1 MKAVEKYAQF
11 WYIVFKM
18 ILSGKIMG
26 TFYIENYECALEA
39 AMDVIGGKWKGI
51 ILYHLLD
58 KTMRYNDI
66 KRIMPKIT
74 ARILTNQLRELE
86 RDGLVQRQIY
96 PEVPPRVE
104 YSLTELGASLRPIIL
119 LLSDWGEANIEAI
132 LKLRHGVEK
141 QP

>member
-1 MKAVEKYAQF
+1 
-11 WYIVFKM
+11 
-18 ILSGKIMG
+18 MG
-26 TFYIENYECALEA
+26 TFYIENYDCALEA

-86 RDGLVQRQIY
+86 RDGLVQREIF

-104 YSLTELGASLRPIIL
+104 YSLTDLGYSLKPL
-119 LLSDWGEANIEAI
+119 LDMMLEWGLVYLAAHPEIRMVSPEDM
-132 LKLRHGVEK
+132 LEE
-141 QP
+141 

>member
-1 MKAVEKYAQF
+1 
-11 WYIVFKM
+11 
-18 ILSGKIMG
+18 MG

-86 RDGLVQRQIY
+86 RDGLVQREIF

-104 YSLTELGASLRPIIL
+104 YSLTELGLSLRPIIL
-119 LLSDWGEANIEAI
+119 LLSEWGESNIEAI
-132 LKLRHGVEK
+132 LKLRHGVGK
-141 QP
+141 TN